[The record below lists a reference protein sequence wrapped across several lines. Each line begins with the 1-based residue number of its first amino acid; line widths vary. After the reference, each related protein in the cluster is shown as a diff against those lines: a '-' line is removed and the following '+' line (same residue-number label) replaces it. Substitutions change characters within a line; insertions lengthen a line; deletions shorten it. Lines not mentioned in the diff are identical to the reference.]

1 MPVGPRMGTRY
12 KDQHHRC
19 KIREMAPQEGRPL
32 ENQIQK
38 TGTPVWERNG
48 SETRIQK
55 VMRGGHQRRRIRDLP
70 GQQNQRLEFKQSAR
84 QNRTGLRWL
93 LFVRRKLEKET
104 NLPNFYKETYITDM
118 KQTMNKV
125 NLSRTKQNQTHKKL
139 NNFCK
144 INIVNI
150 HPCPKGKGTVQRSLV
165 SCRGSVP
172 FSKLVLRTNTTTTD
186 DPRLDKRPGW
196 ETSCPSSGGGTMSYT
211 GLKTRTKNR
220 PNT

>member
-1 MPVGPRMGTRY
+1 
-12 KDQHHRC
+12 
-19 KIREMAPQEGRPL
+19 
-32 ENQIQK
+32 
-38 TGTPVWERNG
+38 
-48 SETRIQK
+48 
-55 VMRGGHQRRRIRDLP
+55 
-70 GQQNQRLEFKQSAR
+70 
-84 QNRTGLRWL
+84 
-93 LFVRRKLEKET
+93 
-104 NLPNFYKETYITDM
+104 M

-172 FSKLVLRTNTTTTD
+172 FSKLDLRTNPTTTD
-186 DPRLDKRPGW
+186 DQGLDKRPGW

-211 GLKTRTKNR
+211 GLKTRTKKE
-220 PNT
+220 TKHMK